1 MNPQVVRVTDISV
14 QHFLALPPSR
24 SARCMLGSMVKG
36 SEGSIHDMSM
46 AILRM
51 LILQTQAS
59 PGGNMDANSVAECMD
74 QTASLQRLPSEI
86 S

>member
-59 PGGNMDANSVAECMD
+59 PGGNMDVNSVAECMD
-74 QTASLQRLPSEI
+74 HSFLLPDV
-86 S
+86 